1 MHVMTAAAGL
11 FKLARLA
18 VGAMIGSLTTLSR
31 RSLQMLRGRTNA
43 QTDFVRIDCSPRLSI
58 ANLICGDTLEQ
69 QSCTWDAGE
78 IISDCV
84 KLS

>member
-1 MHVMTAAAGL
+1 
-11 FKLARLA
+11 
-18 VGAMIGSLTTLSR
+18 
-31 RSLQMLRGRTNA
+31 MLRGRTNA

-78 IISDCV
+78 ITSDCEAILDISQLRL
-84 KLS
+84 KLL